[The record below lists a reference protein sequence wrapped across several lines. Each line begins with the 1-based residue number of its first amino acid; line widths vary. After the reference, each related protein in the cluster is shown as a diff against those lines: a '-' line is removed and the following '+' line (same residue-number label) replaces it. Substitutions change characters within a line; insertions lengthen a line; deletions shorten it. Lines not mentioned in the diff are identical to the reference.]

1 MRPTLSII
9 IANWNGIA
17 FLQRCLSATLL
28 SAQASGCET
37 EVLLIDDASTDGSA
51 EQAARDFPSLHV
63 LRNIENSGFGATC
76 NRGARQAQGDI
87 LIFVNNDLVPREPMV
102 AELTAPLLADDQLF
116 AVSGKTVEWDGH
128 TPNHVNMAA
137 SMQDGQFT
145 LTFDDATTLSPTMFV
160 QGGCCAMRRDRFLDF
175 GGFHPIFSPGYWEDY
190 DISYRALKSGWRNLY
205 NPKAVGNHLGQG
217 SMVRAHGARSIA
229 ITRQRNREF
238 FQWLNFTDEAFIQSI
253 TASLPTRVASAFAEA
268 GEGRLWLRG
277 WMKALA
283 AWPEVEKERRNRT
296 LNLKRSDSD
305 IFAEFADRGRPCP

>member
-37 EVLLIDDASTDGSA
+37 EVLLIDDASTDNSA
-51 EQAARDFPSLHV
+51 EQASRDFPSVRV
-63 LRNIENSGFGATC
+63 LRNAANSGFGATC
-76 NRGARQAQGDI
+76 NRGATEAQGDI
-87 LIFVNNDLVPREPMV
+87 LIFVNNDLVPREPMI
-102 AELTAPLLADDQLF
+102 AELAAPLLADAKLF

-137 SMQDGQFT
+137 IMKDGRFT
-145 LTFDDATTLSPTMFV
+145 LTFDDAATLSPTMFV
-160 QGGCCAMRRDRFLDF
+160 QGGCCAMRRDVFIGF
-175 GGFHPIFSPGYWEDY
+175 GGFHHLFSPGYWEDY

-229 ITRQRNREF
+229 IIRQRNGEF
-238 FQWLNFTDEAFIQSI
+238 FQWLNFTDEHFIKSI
-253 TASLPTRVASAFAEA
+253 TAGLPARVASAFAKS
-268 GEGRLWLRG
+268 GEDRLWFRG
-277 WMKALA
+277 WMKALS
-283 AWPEVEKERRNRT
+283 AWPEVEKERRRRAGAFVKT
-296 LNLKRSDSD
+296 DAD
-305 IFAEFADRGRPCP
+305 IFAEFSKRGRPCP